1 MKNETTKRG
10 RPPDFYYSFHNGYGY
25 IRLGYKPV
33 YLGQCTIQTYFCK
46 ILFGA
51 PAFTKITVT
60 DIQDEIESILN
71 MNISMRAV
79 YHAMYKINKKVEKEL
94 GIKNLF
100 ISRKYQIYRT
110 KETYPL

>member
-1 MKNETTKRG
+1 MKNEATKRG
-10 RPPDFYYSFHNGYGY
+10 RPPIFGYSSYNGHGH
-25 IRLGYKPV
+25 INLGYKYV

-46 ILFGA
+46 ILFNI
-51 PAFTKITVT
+51 PASQKITVT
-60 DIQDEIESILN
+60 DIQDQIEALLEHEV
-71 MNISMRAV
+71 SMRAV
-79 YHAMYKINKKVEKEL
+79 YYAMYKINKKVEKEL